1 MLGGGCLAL
10 TLQRDSKRASAAG
23 ALGVVV
29 GGSLGLV
36 DVALRFL
43 SGTEDSL
50 RFEWGF
56 PGNTFYLEVDALS
69 AFFLVVIFAVA
80 IASAVFGAPYLRGH
94 APNRPLGAVWF
105 HYSALVVSMALV
117 VVARN
122 GLLFLIG
129 WESMA
134 LTSFFLV
141 MFDGREARV
150 RRAGWT
156 YFVASHF
163 GTGCVLA
170 FFAVLG
176 AHAGSLDFDRIAAA
190 PPLTPATSS
199 LLFLLAI
206 AGFGTKA
213 GFIPLHVWLPEAHP
227 AAPAHVSAL
236 MSGAMIKLGIYGIL
250 RALTFLGAAP
260 AWWGWL
266 LVAVGATSGVLGVLF
281 ALAQHDLK
289 RLLAYHSVENIGIIA
304 LGLGVGLLGT
314 TAGDPAVAF
323 LGFSGA
329 LLHVLNHAL
338 FKSLLFLGAGAVSTA
353 AHALDLEHLGGL
365 LRRMPRT
372 GASFLVGSAAISGL
386 PPLNGFASEFLIF
399 AGALAGATT
408 LGPTFAIPLA
418 ACAGALA
425 LIGGLAA
432 ACFVK
437 ACGVAFLGEPRTPNA
452 RDAREVAPLMA
463 APQVALAALCVAL
476 GVGAPLVVPLLLPA
490 AAPVLG
496 TTLAGASQAAGFAS
510 GALASISV
518 AFALVVGLALAL
530 IVLRRG
536 LGRGASIRTGP
547 TWDCGFAAPSP
558 RMQYTASSFAA
569 PLTGYF
575 RSLLRTRAEVAA
587 PSGPFPGRASLETE
601 SPDFFLEGVFE
612 TAILGARRALSG
624 VLRLQN
630 GRVQFYVLYLVAT
643 LIGLLI
649 WRLI

>member
-1 MLGGGCLAL
+1 LAL
-10 TLQRDSKRASAAG
+10 TLQRDSKRASAVG
-23 ALGVVV
+23 ALGAAV

-43 SGTEDSL
+43 SATQDSL

-56 PGNTFYLEVDALS
+56 PGNSFYLEVDALS
-69 AFFLVVIFAVA
+69 AFFLVVIFTVA

-94 APNRPLGAVWF
+94 AAGRPLGAVWF
-105 HYSALVVSMALV
+105 HFNALVVSMALV

-141 MFDGREARV
+141 MFDGREAHV

-156 YFVASHF
+156 YLVASHF

-190 PPLTPATSS
+190 APLTPATSS

-213 GFIPLHVWLPEAHP
+213 GFVPLHVWLPEAHP

-250 RALTFLGAAP
+250 RALTLLGAAP

-266 LVAVGATSGVLGVLF
+266 LVAIGATSGVLGVLF

-329 LLHVLNHAL
+329 LLHVLNHAV

-353 AHALDLEHLGGL
+353 THTLDLEHLGGL
-365 LRRMPRT
+365 MRRMPRT
-372 GASFLVGSAAISGL
+372 GASFLVGSASISGL

-408 LGPTFAIPLA
+408 LGPTYAIPLA
-418 ACAGALA
+418 ACIGALA

-437 ACGVAFLGEPRTPNA
+437 ACGVAFLGEPRTASA
-452 RDAREVAPLMA
+452 RDAHEVGSLMV

-476 GVGAPLVVPLLLPA
+476 GVGAPLVVPLLLPSA
-490 AAPVLG
+490 SPLLG
-496 TTLAGASQAAGFAS
+496 TALGGASQAAAFAA
-510 GALASISV
+510 GALASVSV
-518 AFALVVGLALAL
+518 AFALVLGLALAL
-530 IVLRRG
+530 ALLRRG
-536 LGRGASIRTGP
+536 LGARAPIQAGP
-547 TWDCGFAAPSP
+547 TWDCGFASPSP

-569 PLTGYF
+569 PLTQYF
-575 RSLLRTRAEVAA
+575 RNLMRTRADVVA

-601 SPDFFLEGVFE
+601 SPDFFLEGGFE
-612 TAILGARRALSG
+612 TAFLGARRALSG